1 MTRLLD
7 GAAPIRHRLAPI
19 VAVATVAA
27 WLLGAPVRAETAAEA
42 APPPGASVET
52 LLDWAHR
59 LSPELRARALERDAA
74 EARITAAG
82 SLEDPMFRITSDEDR
97 DEHGRRLNK
106 MIYSLE
112 QDIPLWG
119 KRDLRRRVAT
129 AEADNARSRERQAQL
144 DLDARIETAFAS
156 YWRASR
162 ALRVQDDLHGL
173 LHTVSQA
180 SQGRYAQGLGSQA
193 DAIRAE
199 VEESRLGLEHQRL
212 ERDRRSASARLNAL
226 LARPAGAPLA
236 EPVTFRPVP
245 DAARLT
251 PEALLAEAR
260 EKSPVLASSDAEIAA
275 AEGDRQL
282 VAKSWYP
289 DISLGAS
296 AIQREDGPDGYM
308 LTAGLRLPLQ
318 WGLRQAQAREASAK
332 LGAARTRRDGALL
345 ELQGSLAE
353 ALATL
358 DTARRSERTLT
369 RDLRPQAN
377 AAYQSALT
385 AYQLGRGDLTAV
397 LEAARSVQEV
407 ELDRLSAEE
416 ETQGA
421 LADIERIIGGEP

>member
-1 MTRLLD
+1 MARLFS
-7 GAAPIRHRLAPI
+7 GAALDRRRLAPL
-19 VAVATVAA
+19 VAVATTVGLLLAA
-27 WLLGAPVRAETAAEA
+27 AVQAEPAADAA
-42 APPPGASVET
+42 APGATVDG
-52 LLDWAHR
+52 LLEWAHR
-59 LSPELRARALERDAA
+59 LSPELRARALDRDAA
-74 EARITAAG
+74 AARVDAAG
-82 SLEDPMFRITSDEDR
+82 ALEDPMFRVTSDEDR

-106 MIYSLE
+106 MIYGLE

-119 KRDLRRRVAT
+119 KRDLRRRVAA
-129 AEADNARSRERQAQL
+129 AEADGARARERLAQL
-144 DLDARIETAFAS
+144 ELDARIKAAFAA
-156 YWRASR
+156 YWRVSQ
-162 ALRVQDDLHGL
+162 ALRIQADLHGL

-199 VEESRLGLEHQRL
+199 VERSRLALERQRL
-212 ERDRRSASARLNAL
+212 ERDRRTAVARLNAL
-226 LARPAGAPLA
+226 LARSAGASLA
-236 EPVTFRPVP
+236 EPVALRPLP
-245 DAARLT
+245 DVARLT

-260 EKSPVLASSDAEIAA
+260 EKSPMVASSDAEIAA

-282 VAKSWYP
+282 VERSWYP

-318 WGLRQAQAREASAK
+318 WGLRQAQARETSAK

-345 ELQGSLAE
+345 ELQGSLEE

-358 DTARRSERTLT
+358 ETARRSEAVLT
-369 RDLRPQAN
+369 QDLRPQVA
-377 AAYQSALT
+377 AAYQSSLT

-397 LEAARSVQEV
+397 LEAAHHVQEV
-407 ELDRLSAEE
+407 ELERLSAEE

-421 LADIERIIGGEP
+421 LADIERIIGGEL